1 MSLVYIRETQR
12 AYTHITRT
20 RLHLLTSLSTMWSM
34 KLLSALCFIRSVH
47 TWSYEAD
54 GSPIVGVRN
63 GTIIGTHSDV
73 YDQDFFLGIPF
84 AQSPVNGLRFRN
96 PQSLNTTYPNGL
108 YQASEH
114 APACIGYGA
123 GESDLPLSEDCLYL
137 NVIRPSGYEDVSLPV
152 GLWIH
157 GGGFTT
163 GGCRMPG
170 YNLSYIVQNSVRIGK
185 PIIGVSIAYRLS
197 GWGFLAS
204 QQVSGQGQT
213 NIALRDQRLA
223 MHWTKE
229 NICAFG
235 GDPEKVTIWGESAV
249 EYSFVVICC
258 PRN

>member
-1 MSLVYIRETQR
+1 
-12 AYTHITRT
+12 
-20 RLHLLTSLSTMWSM
+20 MWSM
-34 KLLSALCFIRSVH
+34 ELLSVLCFFRSVQPCSH
-47 TWSYEAD
+47 EAD
-54 GSPIVGVRN
+54 RPPIVNVRN
-63 GTIIGTHSDV
+63 GTIVGTHSNV
-73 YDQDFFLGIPF
+73 YNQDYFLGIPF
-84 AQSPVNGLRFRN
+84 AQPPVDGLRFRN

-108 YQASEH
+108 YQANEY

-137 NVIRPSGYEDVSLPV
+137 NVIRPSGYENVTLPV

-163 GGCRMPG
+163 GGSRMPG
-170 YNLSYIVQNSVRIGK
+170 YNLSYIVENSVRIGK

-229 NICAFG
+229 NIYAFG
-235 GDPEKVTIWGESAV
+235 GDPQKITIWGESAV
-249 EYSFVVICC
+249 EYSFIFICC
-258 PRN
+258 PQN